1 MTEKDHKAL
10 SRLIMYD
17 KIKHYHDVEHRS
29 IRWIARKTNLDTVP
43 KSVSEIKNIAS

>member
-17 KIKHYHDVEHRS
+17 KIKHYYCAILSKLTPCNYH
-29 IRWIARKTNLDTVP
+29 LDP
-43 KSVSEIKNIAS
+43 LFSQY